1 MLTEQTVTKL
11 RSMRLH
17 GMAETYAAQRQDPSM
32 GEMSFDERFG
42 MLVEREWLHQHNQ
55 ALERRLRYARLKHQ
69 ACVEDIDWH
78 HPRGLKRAI
87 IEPLCTSEWIRYG
100 QHCLITGPTGA
111 GKSWLACA
119 LGQKACRDGYRARY
133 CYCPRL
139 FRDLLAAQ
147 MDGTLSKLLRR
158 LGRVDMLIVD
168 DWGMAVAK
176 RSEFRDFLELLDD
189 RQGARSVLITSQ
201 YPVSSWH
208 GLVGEPTVA
217 DAIMDRLVHNAH
229 IIELEGESMRDPKGS
244 STGRNA

>member
-11 RSMRLH
+11 RDMRMD
-17 GMAETYAAQRQDPSM
+17 GMADAYAAQRQDPSM
-32 GEMSFDERFG
+32 PEMGFDERFA
-42 MLVEREWLHQHNQ
+42 MLVERHWLHQQNQ

-69 ACVEDIDWH
+69 ACIEDIDWG
-78 HPRGLKRAI
+78 HPRGLKRAVV
-87 IEPLCTSEWIRYG
+87 EQLCTSEWIRYG

-147 MDGTLSKLLRR
+147 MDGTLTKLLRR
-158 LGRVDMLIVD
+158 LARIDVLIVD
-168 DWGMAVAK
+168 DWGLAAAK
-176 RSEFRDFLELLDD
+176 QTEYRDFLELLDD
-189 RQGARSVLITSQ
+189 RQAGRSVLITSQ
-201 YPVSSWH
+201 YPVASWH
-208 GLVGEPTVA
+208 ELVAEPTVA

-229 IIELEGESMRDPKGS
+229 TIELKGESMRKTKRPS
-244 STGRNA
+244 PA